1 MRYSQA
7 RSERLKAANLSFA
20 NGLIATL
27 DARDRY
33 TAGHSAA
40 VAIYALVQWLP
51 APKRTE
57 RGLADAGTEPVSA
70 SPGAVPRTDM
80 LPNPR
85 TVGKVRVGREGNR
98 PSEDDIAREHMGPRG
113 RQGEPAPAPALDEG
127 ITQIPKHLD
136 PGHTA

>member
-1 MRYSQA
+1 MLQTLEELSVL
-7 RSERLKAANLSFA
+7 SITGIVAAIVL
-20 NGLIATL
+20 
-27 DARDRY
+27 
-33 TAGHSAA
+33 AA

-51 APKRTE
+51 APKRNTE

-113 RQGEPAPAPALDEG
+113 RPGEPAPAPALDES